1 MSFECIGKFK
11 DRQEAFSAVG
21 ASVVYEDST
30 SWRRTSEEGR
40 KHDSACSYQV
50 FSDGRGGMVF
60 NWRRGISAV
69 WFDGVEWSSL
79 SKRAKREYEEK
90 MLEARREAEEEERRR
105 HERAAAVARAIW
117 NECAPAVTVGHA
129 YLRRKGVRPVDNL
142 GVLDA
147 ESVGRIVQELTGE
160 RWRQVNPKTHKP
172 MSGPLLVVPCFRGGK
187 PGEISSLEFIAEDGG
202 KTCLKGGRTKGAF
215 WVPSDLESTDGPL
228 CIAEG
233 IATALSISQ
242 VLRVP
247 CVAGRS
253 CGNLE
258 DVARWLWVR
267 FPDRKIVVFG
277 DRGNG
282 EAQAAKAAECICA
295 ALAVPNFDALTPGG
309 ETVRAAFARLCPG
322 VEPTDFND
330 FYLAT
335 GQLYGAYRYD

>member
-1 MSFECIGKFK
+1 MSFECVGKFK
-11 DRQEAFSAVG
+11 DRQEAFTAAGAVL
-21 ASVVYEDST
+21 SYEDST
-30 SWRRTSEEGR
+30 TWRRTPEEGR
-40 KHDSACSYQV
+40 KNDSACAFRV
-50 FSDGRGGMVF
+50 FNDGRGGIVF

-79 SKRAKREYEEK
+79 SKRAKREYK
-90 MLEARREAEEEERRR
+90 AKILEAMREAEDEERRR
-105 HERAAAVARAIW
+105 HERAAAVAREIW
-117 NECAPAVTVGHA
+117 RACAPAVSVGHA

-147 ESVGRIVQELTGE
+147 ESVGRIVQSLTGE
-160 RWRQVNPKTHKP
+160 RWRQINPKTGKP
-172 MSGPLLVVPCFRGGK
+172 MSGALLVVPCFMGGK
-187 PGEISSLEFIAEDGG
+187 TGEISSLEFIAEDGG

-215 WVPSDLESTDGPL
+215 WGPADLESTDGPL

-242 VLRVP
+242 VLRIP

-258 DVARWLWVR
+258 SVARWLWVR
-267 FPDRKIVVFG
+267 FPRRKIVVAG

-282 EAQAAKAAECICA
+282 EAQAVKAAESIGA

-309 ETVRAAFARLCPG
+309 ETVRAAFARLFPG
-322 VEPTDFND
+322 LEPTDFND

-335 GQLYGAYRYD
+335 RQLYGGYSND